1 MMDLPIQ
8 YAFMFFNFA
17 LAFTYK
23 AAQKS
28 FLKDGNKVNNPAAET
43 AGCYIHKMSVNWGDR

>member
-8 YAFMFFNFA
+8 YAFMSLIFA
-17 LAFTYK
+17 LAFTYNV
-23 AAQKS
+23 AQKS

-43 AGCYIHKMSVNWGDR
+43 AGCNIHKVSVNWGDR